1 MTSFSGRFRSWLG
14 SVEFAVS
21 AAAIV
26 VALVSMLFAFQLW
39 DGSVDGYFVV
49 LLAGVTAPS
58 IYENQWPRAY
68 ERRVVGVA
76 WALGAAIALVACYV
90 LVATALKS
98 FFDGFAS
105 SAAAFVVAWLLGIV
119 AARLYGRR
127 SA

>member
-1 MTSFSGRFRSWLG
+1 MTSLVGRLRSWLG

-26 VALVSMLFAFQLW
+26 VALASMLFAFQLW
-39 DGSVDGYFVV
+39 DGSMDGYFVV

-58 IYENQWPRAY
+58 IYEDQWPRAY

-90 LVATALKS
+90 LLATGLKS
-98 FFDGFAS
+98 FLDGFAP
-105 SAAAFVVAWLLGIV
+105 SAAAFAVTWLLGII
-119 AARLYGRR
+119 AARVYDRT
-127 SA
+127 AA